1 MGGGRCKSFRL
12 KSSSLMEGDSDWLY
26 KTYHTKLIYV
36 QYICSRLNHD
46 AHANFMHLFNY
57 FLLKYHYSSKNQ
69 CVRDWD
75 FVFLYMWIV
84 QHPDNFYVILKETS
98 LLSLSIRPFMLTLR
112 ATEQCTIL
120 PVSADTATLHLGFT
134 ILSKWLTV
142 EIQTWKQSSDFSN
155 TVTLLLLK
163 QT

>member
-1 MGGGRCKSFRL
+1 
-12 KSSSLMEGDSDWLY
+12 
-26 KTYHTKLIYV
+26 
-36 QYICSRLNHD
+36 
-46 AHANFMHLFNY
+46 MHLFNY

-84 QHPDNFYVILKETS
+84 QHPDNFDFILKETS

-112 ATEQCTIL
+112 AKEQCTIL
-120 PVSADTATLHLGFT
+120 LVSADTATLHLGFT

-155 TVTLLLLK
+155 SHFTFTKTNLDLSYILTRYMPQRQKIQVLIIILSFFVAK
-163 QT
+163 F

>member
-1 MGGGRCKSFRL
+1 
-12 KSSSLMEGDSDWLY
+12 
-26 KTYHTKLIYV
+26 
-36 QYICSRLNHD
+36 
-46 AHANFMHLFNY
+46 MHLFNY

-84 QHPDNFYVILKETS
+84 QHPDNFDFILKETS

-112 ATEQCTIL
+112 AKEQCTIL

-155 TVTLLLLK
+155 SHFTFTKTNLDLSYILTRYMPQRQKIQVLIIILSFFVAK
-163 QT
+163 F

>member
-1 MGGGRCKSFRL
+1 MMHMQISCIC
-12 KSSSLMEGDSDWLY
+12 
-26 KTYHTKLIYV
+26 LI
-36 QYICSRLNHD
+36 IIFFIKIS
-46 AHANFMHLFNY
+46 
-57 FLLKYHYSSKNQ
+57 YSSKYLCRYKCVI

-84 QHPDNFYVILKETS
+84 QHPDNFYFILKETS
-98 LLSLSIRPFMLTLR
+98 LLSLSIRPFMLTLC
-112 ATEQCTIL
+112 AMEQCTIL